1 MGKKLPIK
9 NPNPHVL
16 KYSHLAVGWI
26 TLAVFAW
33 SGMYLRYTAPAVYQ
47 GDNLSHMMFVANH
60 IYILMAGL
68 ANITIGRYVV
78 PVEDQFGRLLQ
89 TLGMGLMMA
98 ASGVLIYAF
107 TLEPMLGNM
116 DRPRTQIGVM
126 MLAGGVLAHV
136 LSGLRK

>member
-1 MGKKLPIK
+1 MGKKTPIK

-33 SGMYLRYTAPAVYQ
+33 SGMYLRYTAPSVYRE
-47 GDNLSHMMFVANH
+47 DNVSHMMFVANH

-78 PVEDQFGRLLQ
+78 GAKGQLGKVLQ
-89 TLGMGLMMA
+89 SLGMGMMMA

-107 TLEPMLGNM
+107 TLEPMLGSM
-116 DRPRTQIGVM
+116 DRPRTQIGVV

-136 LSGLRK
+136 LSGLRE